1 MTYKCTPRWGSG
13 PSVHLDLCQMRHIL
27 WSMRE
32 RDKPLVWLH
41 GEIKTPP
48 WSSPSRLQA
57 GFLLRRLQRGETLS
71 MPDSRPMPSVGPR
84 CHELRIAEGRVIWRI
99 FYRADLDAIVILDVI
114 QKKTQTTPKA
124 TIDICK
130 RRLADYDRVG

>member
-1 MTYKCTPRWGSG
+1 MKEG
-13 PSVHLDLCQMRHIL
+13 
-27 WSMRE
+27 
-32 RDKPLVWLH
+32 DKPLVWLH
-41 GEIKTPP
+41 GEIRTPP

-71 MPDSRPMPSVGPR
+71 MPDSRPMPSIGPR

-124 TIDICK
+124 TIEICK